1 MPGILVFVEQRGGAV
16 KRAGLEALSQGRR
29 MAGADM
35 GPVTAIVVG
44 ANVGAAASQA
54 AGAGA
59 ERVLAVDHPDLAN
72 YAPAAYAGAVA
83 EAVKKAEPSAIL
95 LSASSLGK
103 DLGAR
108 VAARLGW
115 PLATDVV
122 ELAAESGKLRGKRPV
137 YSGKAIASFE
147 VPAPAV
153 VTLRPNV
160 FRAEP
165 GSGAA
170 GTVEALGWAPSA
182 ADLKSRVVEVLA
194 PEEKELDVAE
204 AQIIVSGGRGLKEP
218 QNFELVRRLANA
230 LGGAVGASR
239 AVVDAGWIE
248 HKHQVGQTGKVVSPA
263 LYVACGVSG
272 AIQHLAG
279 MSTSR
284 VIVAINK
291 DAEAPIFKI
300 ANYGIVGDLFEVV
313 PKFIEEV
320 EKIKARH

>member
-29 MAGADM
+29 MAGAGM

-44 ANVGAAASQA
+44 TNVGAAAAQA

-59 ERVLAVDHPDLAN
+59 ERVLTVDHPDLAN

-83 EAVKKAEPSAIL
+83 EAVTKAGPSAL
-95 LSASSLGK
+95 LFPASSLGK
-103 DLGAR
+103 DLGPR

-115 PLATDVV
+115 PIATDVV
-122 ELAAESGKLRGKRPV
+122 ELAAEGGKLRGKRPV

-147 VPAPAV
+147 ISAPAV

-165 GSGAA
+165 TSGAS
-170 GTVEALGWAPSA
+170 GTVEALAWAPSA
-182 ADLKSRVVEVLA
+182 TDLKSRVVEVLA

-218 QNFELVRRLANA
+218 QNFELVRRLASA

-291 DAEAPIFKI
+291 DAEAPIFKV
-300 ANYGIVGDLFEVV
+300 ATYGVVGDLFQILPE
-313 PKFIEEV
+313 FA
-320 EKIKARH
+320 KAVREAKKE

>member
-1 MPGILVFVEQRGGAV
+1 MPGTLVFVEQRDGAV

-29 MAGADM
+29 MAAAGL
-35 GPVTAIVVG
+35 GPATAVVVG
-44 ANVGAAASQA
+44 SNIAAAASQA

-59 ERVLAVDHPDLAN
+59 ERVLAVDHADLTR
-72 YAPAAYAGAVA
+72 YAPAAYTGAVA
-83 EAVKKAEPSAIL
+83 EAVKSAGPSAVL
-95 LSASSLGK
+95 VPASSMGK

-108 VAARLGW
+108 LAARLGW
-115 PLATDVV
+115 PLVTDVV
-122 ELAAESGKLRGKRPV
+122 ELSGEGGKLRGKRPV
-137 YSGKAIASFE
+137 FSGKAIASFE
-147 VPAPAV
+147 VAAPAV

-165 GSGAA
+165 ASGAA
-170 GTVEALGWAPSA
+170 GPVENLAWTPAPD
-182 ADLKSRVVEVLA
+182 DLRSRVVEVLA
-194 PEEKELDVAE
+194 PEQKELDVAE

-218 QNFELVRRLANA
+218 QHFALVKRLADA

-263 LYVACGVSG
+263 LYIACGVSG

-313 PKFIEEV
+313 PAVI
-320 EKIKARH
+320 

>member
-1 MPGILVFVEQRGGAV
+1 MPGTLVFVEQRDGAV
-16 KRAGLEALSQGRR
+16 KRAGLEALSQARR
-29 MAGADM
+29 MASAGL
-35 GPVTAIVVG
+35 GPVTGVVVG
-44 ANVGAAASQA
+44 SNIAASAAQA

-59 ERVLAVDHPDLAN
+59 ERVLAVDHADLAH

-83 EAVKKAEPSAIL
+83 QAVKTAAPSAVL
-95 LSASSLGK
+95 VPASSMGK
-103 DLGAR
+103 DLAAR
-108 VAARLGW
+108 LAARLGW
-115 PLATDVV
+115 ALATDVI
-122 ELAAESGKLRGKRPV
+122 ELASEAGKLRGKRPV

-147 VPAPAV
+147 VAAPAV

-165 GSGAA
+165 ATGAA
-170 GTVEALGWAPSA
+170 GAVENLSWTPGAE
-182 ADLKSRVVEVLA
+182 DLRSRVVEVLA

-218 QNFELVRRLANA
+218 QHFELVRRLANA

-263 LYVACGVSG
+263 LYIACGVSG

-300 ANYGIVGDLFEVV
+300 ANYGIVGDLFDVV
-313 PKFIEEV
+313 PKLIEEI
-320 EKIKARH
+320 EKIKAQH